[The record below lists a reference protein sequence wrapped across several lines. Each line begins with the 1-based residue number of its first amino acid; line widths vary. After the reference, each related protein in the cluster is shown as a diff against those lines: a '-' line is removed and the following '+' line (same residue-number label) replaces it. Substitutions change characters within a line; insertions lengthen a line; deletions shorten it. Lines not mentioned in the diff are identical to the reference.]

1 MWGMTFAM
9 FVEMRCLLAAME
21 EARSAVNLW
30 FHMISHGLTTV
41 ECQSQHGTCMTNCS
55 TSKLEWCL
63 TRAWLR
69 SFSADTHLK
78 MTLKVDTKSRHW
90 SCRFNFSGLWIYH
103 SPPSMFSW
111 IWAMLCES
119 HTPIWLQAYDLQYET
134 RSHMS
139 MTHCC
144 KCCKYERFLNF
155 HMSGSQ
161 SWQTEEAGQ
170 EATGI
175 KGSEERK
182 QKAMRLLIC

>member
-1 MWGMTFAM
+1 MITDHVCNF
-9 FVEMRCLLAAME
+9 LAFYCHPTGDVRHDLCNVCRNALPFGGHGGGAE
-21 EARSAVNLW
+21 RRKSV
-30 FHMISHGLTTV
+30 ISHDFTW
-41 ECQSQHGTCMTNCS
+41 SHYGTCMTICS

-69 SFSADTHLK
+69 SFSADKHLK

-134 RSHMS
+134 RSHTS

-144 KCCKYERFLNF
+144 KML
-155 HMSGSQ
+155 
-161 SWQTEEAGQ
+161 
-170 EATGI
+170 
-175 KGSEERK
+175 
-182 QKAMRLLIC
+182 